1 MQKRSQRRL
10 EKQTDK
16 QISVKPALVLST
28 RQLASK
34 FSVHVVSVKLKQRCF
49 LSLTLNI
56 SMSFLAVFDLVL
68 ENRENEFLQALLAER
83 EKATG
88 L

>member
-1 MQKRSQRRL
+1 
-10 EKQTDK
+10 
-16 QISVKPALVLST
+16 
-28 RQLASK
+28 
-34 FSVHVVSVKLKQRCF
+34 
-49 LSLTLNI
+49 
-56 SMSFLAVFDLVL
+56 MSFLAVFDLVL